1 MSVNDEF
8 DLDSELSGVDTAP
21 VEVPAKGKG
30 KAKAQAVPAPE
41 KVAEDAPVEAAPAK
55 AAPAKAD
62 LDPEEDRENWPI
74 IHIEME
80 DEKPNYEY
88 LAAHGTMQNG
98 QPFGHELQVMRGV
111 DVAVPPSIVY
121 ALRDAISSHYSS
133 RRDSSGKTSLVKQDR
148 SAVPWRLV
156 NPGPHVK
163 PARAR

>member
-8 DLDSELSGVDTAP
+8 DLDSELSGVDTAH
-21 VEVPAKGKG
+21 VKVPAKGKG
-30 KAKAQAVPAPE
+30 KGNAKADPE
-41 KVAEDAPVEAAPAK
+41 SAQ

-62 LDPEEDRENWPI
+62 LDPEEDRGNWPI

-111 DVAVPPSIVY
+111 KVAVPPSIVY
-121 ALRDAISSHYSS
+121 ALRDAVSSHYSS
-133 RRDSSGKTSLVKQDR
+133 RRNPSGKTIMVKQER
-148 SAVPWRLV
+148 SAIPWRMV

-163 PARAR
+163 PDRAR